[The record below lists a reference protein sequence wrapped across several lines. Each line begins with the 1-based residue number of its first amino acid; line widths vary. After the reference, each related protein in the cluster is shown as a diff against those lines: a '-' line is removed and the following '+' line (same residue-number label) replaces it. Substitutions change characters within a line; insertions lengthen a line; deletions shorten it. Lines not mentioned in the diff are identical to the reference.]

1 MSNKRLLESNKIIK
15 DPNGQDCFISDYI
28 FNVVKKNQEFLEMYL
43 IYRDYGWLL
52 SEKKGTDKNT
62 ITRNLEFIINKCLTS
77 IHSDVVTL
85 GNTSLDRSE
94 EIINAYSEENKY
106 NISNG
111 IAECNNNRIEK
122 CKR

>member
-1 MSNKRLLESNKIIK
+1 M
-15 DPNGQDCFISDYI
+15 
-28 FNVVKKNQEFLEMYL
+28 
-43 IYRDYGWLL
+43 
-52 SEKKGTDKNT
+52 SEKKGTDKNI
-62 ITRNLEFIINKCLTS
+62 ITRNLEFLINKCLAS

-85 GNTSLDRSE
+85 GNTLLDRSV

-122 CKR
+122 LIEVGNGYRNLNRLKKRVLLIEKTRTK